1 MSIVDDVKAKLT
13 TATPLQKFVFYVLLP
28 VLLIF
33 AVFGKGG
40 DIISQIL
47 EQSKRKSADNQD
59 KKVEAQ
65 EAVVTAQ
72 VTQAETVVTELEKEK
87 EDAVKKAVLEDPTSA
102 INDRYDTPT
111 K

>member
-1 MSIVDDVKAKLT
+1 MSVIDDIKAKLA
-13 TATPLQKFVFYVLLP
+13 TATPLQKFVFYVALP
-28 VLLIF
+28 VLLVF
-33 AVFGKGG
+33 ALFGKGG

-47 EQSKRKSADNQD
+47 EQSKRKSVDNQD

-65 EAVVTAQ
+65 EAVVKAQ

-87 EDAVKKAVLEDPTSA
+87 EDAVKKAALEDPASA
-102 INDRYDTPT
+102 INNRYDPPS